1 MHIDIKKKMFR
12 NVGELY
18 RNKGGMVLWQAGLY
32 QGLLSVGIAIDIV
45 LIIY

>member
-18 RNKGGMVLWQAGLY
+18 RNKGGKNEY
-32 QGLLSVGIAIDIV
+32 ILSFPPGKMS
-45 LIIY
+45 IY

>member
-18 RNKGGMVLWQAGLY
+18 RNKGEMGQPRQY
-32 QGLLSVGIAIDIV
+32 DI
-45 LIIY
+45 